1 MWRGSAT
8 VFQTD
13 LLGIVR
19 VMPKDYY
26 HILGIERNAS
36 QEEIKKAF
44 RKLAHE
50 YHPDK
55 GGDEAK
61 FKEINEAYQVIGNPE
76 KRKQY
81 DQFGSGFEQFGGNQ
95 GFNGQGFGGFDFSGF
110 ANMEDL
116 GDLFGDFFGNTQ
128 TRRGRPAR
136 KPQGQSIE
144 IDVDLPFVESVFGV
158 EKNISVR
165 KRNACD
171 RCGGIGAEPG
181 SSLKRCAKCNGSG
194 TQTRTQRTVFGVFQ
208 NTQTCED
215 CQGKGEVPE
224 KNCLACH
231 GEGVEQKKSEL
242 TIQIPAGVE
251 EGNTLR
257 IRGQGEAVKNGAPG
271 DLFVRIHVATDR
283 RFAREGSTIFSEHAI
298 GFTQAAL
305 GDSIEIETVDGKVEL
320 TIPAGTQ
327 SGAQFRLRGKGVPL
341 SRGRGDHLVTVH
353 VKTPG
358 RLSREQKKKLED
370 LNLRED

>member
-1 MWRGSAT
+1 MS
-8 VFQTD
+8 
-13 LLGIVR
+13 
-19 VMPKDYY
+19 KDYY
-26 HILGIERNAS
+26 KILGIDRDAS

-44 RKLAHE
+44 RKLAHA

-95 GFNGQGFGGFDFSGF
+95 GSNGQGFGGFDFSGF
-110 ANMEDL
+110 QNMEDL
-116 GDLFGDFFGNTQ
+116 GDLFGDFFGAGN
-128 TRRGRPAR
+128 RKGRAAR
-136 KPQGQSIE
+136 KPHGQSIE
-144 IDVDLPFVESVFGV
+144 IDLDITFFESVFGV
-158 EKNISVR
+158 EKNVSLR

-181 SSLKRCAKCNGSG
+181 SSLKRCAECNGSG
-194 TQTRTQRTVFGVFQ
+194 THTRTQRTVFGVFQ
-208 NTQTCED
+208 NTQTCET

-224 KNCLACH
+224 KQCSSCH
-231 GEGVEQKKSEL
+231 GEGIEQKKTDL
-242 TIQIPAGVE
+242 VIQIPAGVE

-271 DLFVRIHVATDR
+271 DLFVRIHVVADR
-283 RFAREGSTIFSEHAI
+283 RFARDGATIFSERKI

-320 TIPAGTQ
+320 TIPEGTQ
-327 SGAQFRLRGKGVPL
+327 SGSQFRLRGKGVPL

-353 VKTPG
+353 VKTPE
-358 RLSREQKKKLED
+358 RLSREQKKKLEELD
-370 LNLRED
+370 LRED